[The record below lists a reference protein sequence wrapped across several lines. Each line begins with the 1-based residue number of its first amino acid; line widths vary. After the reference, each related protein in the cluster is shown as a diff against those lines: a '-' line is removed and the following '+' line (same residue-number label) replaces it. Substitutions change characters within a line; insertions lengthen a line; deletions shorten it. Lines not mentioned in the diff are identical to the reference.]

1 MPPIGIDKE
10 VVMTTEFGCAR
21 CYGDDPQAV
30 FDYQRDHGFTGHRPI
45 ITKSHFIV
53 SLIHCGLCSQPFVS
67 IFRESIDWAYGQD
80 PQYTDLLPV
89 TRVEAETILAAGEDV
104 DLRYLGQLG
113 DDRRRLSTD
122 WPSGV
127 PQMVMWRIGAFDVR
141 RDY

>member
-30 FDYQRDHGFTGHRPI
+30 FDYQRGNGFTGHQPI

-53 SLIHCGLCSQPFVS
+53 SLIHCGQCSQQFVS
-67 IFRESIDWAYGQD
+67 IFTESIDWAHGQD
-80 PQYTDLLPV
+80 PQYTDLVPV
-89 TRVEAETILAAGEDV
+89 TPAEAETILAAGEDV

-113 DDRRRLSTD
+113 DGRRRLSTD
-122 WPSGV
+122 WPSGA
-127 PQMVMWRIGAFDVR
+127 PQQVMWRSGAFDVR